1 MKGNTQLWDYLAA
14 RLSPNGLAFLSR
26 IYSDGLSKYK
36 QRLVSLGFSD
46 RRSVLDA
53 GCGMGQW
60 TMALAGMNKS
70 VHGLDVSSDRIEVAR
85 VITASVGLQNIKY
98 SVGQL
103 EKLQFA
109 DSYFDGIFCYSV
121 LYLTDFER
129 ALREFSRVLKAGG
142 ILYICSNALGRF
154 LYEVIKCPNPTED
167 FNPRRYGLLTLRN
180 TLLRKRTGL
189 SSATGGVA
197 TSRRRT
203 CRVLE
208 NLGFEILGAG
218 PEGSVG
224 EPGRSFHRAKYLGL
238 ENVFEVLA
246 CREKIDLSG
255 DHSSCASI

>member
-1 MKGNTQLWDYLAA
+1 MIDTSTLQADTALWQSLEALLPANT
-14 RLSPNGLAFLSR
+14 LAFLGR
-26 IYSDGLSKYK
+26 VYAEGLQKYAY
-36 QRLVSLGFSD
+36 RLRGLGFSGRD
-46 RRSVLDA
+46 RVLDA

-60 TMALAGMNKS
+60 TMALASMNKS
-70 VHGLDVSSDRIEVAR
+70 VHGLDVSSSRIDVAR
-85 VITASVGLQNIKY
+85 VITASVGLQNINY

-103 EKLQFA
+103 ENLQFA
-109 DSYFDGIFCYSV
+109 DSCFDGVFCYSV

-129 ALREFSRVLKAGG
+129 ALREFSRVIAAGG

-154 LYEVIKCPNPTED
+154 LYEIIKRPNPAAD

-189 SSATGGVA
+189 SGATGAVA

-203 CRVLE
+203 CRMLE
-208 NLGFEILGAG
+208 NFGFEILGAG

-224 EPGRSFHRAKYLGL
+224 KCGRSFHRAKYLGL

-246 CREKIDLSG
+246 CRETN
-255 DHSSCASI
+255 

>member
-1 MKGNTQLWDYLAA
+1 MHLGLDIDTATMRKNPQLWDSLEA
-14 RLSPNGLAFLSR
+14 RLSPNALAFLSR
-26 IYSDGLSKYK
+26 IYSDGLSKYE
-36 QRLVSLGFSD
+36 QRLTSLGFSD
-46 RRSVLDA
+46 RQLVLDA

-70 VHGLDVSSDRIEVAR
+70 VHGLDVSSDRIKVAR
-85 VITASVGLQNIKY
+85 VISASVALQNINY

-109 DSYFDGIFCYSV
+109 DSCFDGIFCYSV

-129 ALREFSRVLKAGG
+129 ALREFSRVLTSGG

-154 LYEVIKCPNPTED
+154 LYEVIKCPNPAAD

-189 SSATGGVA
+189 SSATGAVA

-203 CRVLE
+203 CRLLE
-208 NLGFEILGAG
+208 DLGFEILGSG
-218 PEGSVG
+218 PEGIVRES
-224 EPGRSFHRAKYLGL
+224 GRSFHRARYLGF

-246 CREKIDLSG
+246 CRKTN
-255 DHSSCASI
+255 